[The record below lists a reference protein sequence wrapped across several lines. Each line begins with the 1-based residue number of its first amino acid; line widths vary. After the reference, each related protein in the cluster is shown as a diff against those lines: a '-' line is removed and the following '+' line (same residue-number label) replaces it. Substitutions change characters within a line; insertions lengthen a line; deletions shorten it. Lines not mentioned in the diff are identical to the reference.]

1 TDPDAARES
10 LESNIAAMGF
20 CPTLSSDTPE
30 GDRRPDKH
38 PVPVE
43 ITWDIPAPEDDDP
56 ESAEG
61 DEPEA
66 GSEDDAT
73 EQSRTVTT
81 TGEAGTTKVGE
92 ERKSDWAPT
101 NLHKRLQP
109 GGSLSFTEPND
120 YGTEQSRTVT
130 TTGEAGTTKVG
141 EEWKVDWAPTIL
153 DTRLEPGGSLS
164 FTELMDYDTSVLDR
178 TGAPLFQWT
187 PVTAVTLAPE
197 ATDSADAV
205 AGLVDDAEPT
215 ITGQT
220 IRDGMAEAGEQPYQV
235 VALRPEDIDPIR
247 EQLEAIPGVTLPEQG
262 DLIRTDSDL
271 SSPAIDGLPN
281 AWLDA
286 LRAEAGW
293 SAEIVNPGAEP

>member
-1 TDPDAARES
+1 
-10 LESNIAAMGF
+10 
-20 CPTLSSDTPE
+20 
-30 GDRRPDKH
+30 
-38 PVPVE
+38 
-43 ITWDIPAPEDDDP
+43 APEDDDP

-66 GSEDDAT
+66 GSEDDA
-73 EQSRTVTT
+73 
-81 TGEAGTTKVGE
+81 
-92 ERKSDWAPT
+92 
-101 NLHKRLQP
+101 
-109 GGSLSFTEPND
+109 
-120 YGTEQSRTVT
+120 TEQSRTVT

-220 IRDGMAEAGEQPYQV
+220 IRDGMAEAGAQPYQV
-235 VALRPEDIDPIR
+235 VALRPEAIDPIR
-247 EQLEAIPGVTLPEQG
+247 EQLERIPVVTLPDQRV
-262 DLIRTDSDL
+262 LIPTASGRRP
-271 SSPAIDGLPN
+271 PAIDRLTT
-281 AWLDA
+281 AW
-286 LRAEAGW
+286 RATRRSAASK
-293 SAEIVNPGAEP
+293 SAEIVSPGAEPTELGGAPVGEVDDLVSTLETGIQQAVSAAV

>member
-1 TDPDAARES
+1 
-10 LESNIAAMGF
+10 
-20 CPTLSSDTPE
+20 
-30 GDRRPDKH
+30 
-38 PVPVE
+38 
-43 ITWDIPAPEDDDP
+43 
-56 ESAEG
+56 
-61 DEPEA
+61 
-66 GSEDDAT
+66 
-73 EQSRTVTT
+73 
-81 TGEAGTTKVGE
+81 
-92 ERKSDWAPT
+92 
-101 NLHKRLQP
+101 
-109 GGSLSFTEPND
+109 
-120 YGTEQSRTVT
+120 
-130 TTGEAGTTKVG
+130 VG

-220 IRDGMAEAGEQPYQV
+220 IRDGMAEAGEQPYRV
-235 VALRPEDIDPIR
+235 VALRPEDI
-247 EQLEAIPGVTLPEQG
+247 ESIPGAPRPEQG
-262 DLIRTDSDL
+262 DLIRPDSDL

-293 SAEIVNPGAEP
+293 SAEIVNPGAEPIELGSAPVGEVDDLVSTLETGIQQAASDA